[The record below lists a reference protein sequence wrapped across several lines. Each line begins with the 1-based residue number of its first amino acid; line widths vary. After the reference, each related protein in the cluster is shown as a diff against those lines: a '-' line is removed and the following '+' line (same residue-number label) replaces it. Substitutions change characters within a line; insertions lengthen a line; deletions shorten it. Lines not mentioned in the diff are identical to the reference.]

1 MQLSFVSQPR
11 YMLQF
16 VGKRI
21 IDILGAGVGILLL
34 SPLML
39 AIALA
44 ISLDSK
50 GPIFFRQERLGRG
63 GKPFLIWKFRTM
75 VVDAEQ
81 LLQDLEHLNESDGG
95 ILFKMKDDPRVTHV
109 GKFLRRTSLDEL
121 PQLFNIIQGH
131 MSLVGPR
138 PLQLRDCTLALKEYQ
153 NAFTKRLEL
162 LPGVTG
168 LWQISGR
175 SEVSFDYMLHLDAI
189 YRDHWSLWLDLRII
203 WQTLIVVIT
212 GKGAY

>member
-11 YMLQF
+11 YTLQF
-16 VGKRI
+16 ASKRI
-21 IDILGAGVGILLL
+21 IDVLGAGVGILLL

-189 YRDHWSLWLDLRII
+189 YRDRWSLWLDLRII

>member
-11 YMLQF
+11 YTLQF

-39 AIALA
+39 VIALV

-75 VVDAEQ
+75 VVNAEQ

-95 ILFKMKDDPRVTHV
+95 ILFKMKEDPRVTHV

-153 NAFTKRLEL
+153 NTFTKRLEL

-189 YRDHWSLWLDLRII
+189 YRDRWSLWLDLHII
-203 WQTLIVVIT
+203 WQTLIVVMT

>member
-11 YMLQF
+11 YRLQF
-16 VGKRI
+16 VGKRT
-21 IDILGAGVGILLL
+21 IDILGAGIGILLL

-39 AIALA
+39 AIALV
-44 ISLDSK
+44 IFLDSP
-50 GPIFFRQERLGRG
+50 GPVFFRQERLGRG

-75 VVDAEQ
+75 VVNAEQ

-95 ILFKMKDDPRVTHV
+95 ILFKMKDDPRVTRV

-138 PLQLRDCTLALKEYQ
+138 PLQLRDCTLAIAEYQ

-189 YRDHWSLWLDLRII
+189 YRDRWSLWLDLWII
-203 WQTLIVVIT
+203 WQTLIVVMT